1 MYSDI
6 HTYTYIHTY
15 IHTYIN
21 IHTYV
26 CMYVYGCIY
35 THTYIYTYISYMH
48 TAKILTIQLAI
59 VAIISY
65 LNKVLVIS
73 QNIHSVFTYKT
84 ERGSQNYWT
93 NRRIW
98 L

>member
-1 MYSDI
+1 M
-6 HTYTYIHTY
+6 YIH
-15 IHTYIN
+15 
-21 IHTYV
+21 
-26 CMYVYGCIY
+26 MYVYSSMYMGVFIRTPACIY
-35 THTYIYTYISYMH
+35 THISYMH
-48 TAKILTIQLAI
+48 IAKTLTIQL

-65 LNKVLVIS
+65 LNKILVIS